1 MTSIVRHT
9 APAIVR
15 NVSGRMP
22 VISLQATLSPGL
34 YVLAKTYHFPRGKDV
49 CVLPEDFISMEIEI
63 QRLEK
68 SGDLLVIRRVASRAK
83 STNWYSD
90 TDPLVS
96 KNDHLQRT
104 WEPREHCRSAGDP
117 FFYLEQRV
125 ADPELTDVPPLE
137 DGALWFIDR
146 GTGNTPVL
154 DIDVRVRLAGQTYSL
169 FKSFFYGSF
178 IDIPF
183 DFADWLLS
191 GDLYYLDIGH
201 FLDSTRITEQVWE
214 GDSRVYCHAETTL
227 DPQHVRLY
235 VTADPDMRFSG
246 RCSVFKV
253 T

>member
-22 VISLQATLSPGL
+22 VISLQATLTPGM
-34 YVLAKTYHFPRGKDV
+34 YVMAKTYHFPRGKDV

-90 TDPLVS
+90 TDPMVGINEQPP
-96 KNDHLQRT
+96 KRCQN
-104 WEPREHCRSAGDP
+104 AGDP
-117 FFYLEQRV
+117 FFFLEQRV

-154 DIDVRVRLAGQTYSL
+154 DIDVRVRIAGQTYSL

-183 DFADWLLS
+183 DFADWLLA

-201 FLDSTRITEQVWE
+201 FLDTTRVIAQVWE
-214 GDSRVYCHAETTL
+214 GSTHVYCHLETTL
-227 DPQHVRLY
+227 DPQHLRLY

-246 RCSVFKV
+246 RCSIFKV